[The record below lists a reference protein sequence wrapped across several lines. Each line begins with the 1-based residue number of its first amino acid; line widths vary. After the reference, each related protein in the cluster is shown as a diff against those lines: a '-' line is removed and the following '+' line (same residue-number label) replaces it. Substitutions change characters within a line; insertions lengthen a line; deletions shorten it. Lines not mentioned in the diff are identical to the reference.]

1 MSECRFHTN
10 IINERNPRDHEPSYR
25 HQIHR
30 TGGGLS
36 GPREFG
42 KPDFSFDDG
51 PRTTVTTGG
60 QAPHRW
66 HTELSMVRGERTLLD
81 TRRIIDANHLAGR
94 SRRLTISGGLAR
106 RFGFGVIFGV
116 DRNGRR
122 KIVCDQL
129 GPDHPPVSRAKVA
142 PRHFAFGSHLDGW
155 AALNWNRART
165 RHPLIDRGWR
175 HVERIGQRALAAKY
189 VTSFLDCVHGVNRK
203 AMLTARQAMPY
214 TQANSI
220 AL

>member
-81 TRRIIDANHLAGR
+81 TRRIIYANHLAGR

-106 RFGFGVIFGV
+106 RFGFVFSV
-116 DRNGRR
+116 NR
-122 KIVCDQL
+122 
-129 GPDHPPVSRAKVA
+129 
-142 PRHFAFGSHLDGW
+142 
-155 AALNWNRART
+155 NRATQISPINIWAQIFAADGTKRLT
-165 RHPLIDRGWR
+165 LDIDRQR
-175 HVERIGQRALAAKY
+175 FSALPAIGNIAQLAKRR
-189 VTSFLDCVHGVNRK
+189 S
-203 AMLTARQAMPY
+203 TARGE
-214 TQANSI
+214 TF
-220 AL
+220 ALFDWHGKIEVF

>member
-106 RFGFGVIFGV
+106 RFGFWRFVVV
-116 DRNGRR
+116 DRNRAAQIGP
-122 KIVCDQL
+122 INIWAHFFAADGAVC
-129 GPDHPPVSRAKVA
+129 SA
-142 PRHFAFGSHLDGW
+142 
-155 AALNWNRART
+155 
-165 RHPLIDRGWR
+165 
-175 HVERIGQRALAAKY
+175 
-189 VTSFLDCVHGVNRK
+189 LDCRAAICRNVSGSILPLRNNRRRHRDF
-203 AMLTARQAMPY
+203 AGQLNHCAW
-214 TQANSI
+214 S
-220 AL
+220 

>member
-1 MSECRFHTN
+1 MNTAHAMTEKKPGTAKEAGRVAKTRAGRGYAFTREEGDNGKEIPAMSECRFHTN

-81 TRRIIDANHLAGR
+81 TRRIIDANHLA
-94 SRRLTISGGLAR
+94 
-106 RFGFGVIFGV
+106 
-116 DRNGRR
+116 
-122 KIVCDQL
+122 
-129 GPDHPPVSRAKVA
+129 
-142 PRHFAFGSHLDGW
+142 
-155 AALNWNRART
+155 
-165 RHPLIDRGWR
+165 
-175 HVERIGQRALAAKY
+175 
-189 VTSFLDCVHGVNRK
+189 
-203 AMLTARQAMPY
+203 
-214 TQANSI
+214 
-220 AL
+220 